1 MKRYKIIH
9 NKERRG
15 CIIYTTFTIQKRIIP
30 FLNFWKT
37 VKSNIEHF
45 EDVEDYIFD
54 KTCIVDN
61 FDNNGS

>member
-1 MKRYKIIH
+1 MKRYKIIVY

-15 CIIYTTFTIQKRIIP
+15 CKIYATFTIQKRIVP

-37 VKSNIEHF
+37 VKTNVEL
-45 EDVEDYIFD
+45 EDAKDYIFD

-61 FDNNGS
+61 GS